1 MKTYQLKFNDTI
13 YQCRGNETLLEAFI
27 RQGVDLPFSCRKG
40 SCHVCMMQCIDGEV
54 SEDSQKGLHAEYIRN
69 NYFLPCSC
77 IPVSDMDLAS
87 VPPQGLVTGGVVY
100 SKDYVTEF
108 VCRLLIEPSTQ
119 LDYRAGQYL
128 RLIRS
133 DGMSRSYSIAGMPE
147 DYYLE
152 FYVKRMS
159 NGVFSNWIF
168 DDLKPGD
175 AIDLQG
181 PFGDCFYH
189 DEKGRDVDLVLLG
202 KSTGFAP
209 LTGVL
214 REAIS
219 RNHEGR
225 IHAFHFGDDWH
236 DIYNDEL
243 LKDMAY
249 GNNQMSFYQG
259 LIGQDNCP
267 DVEFLLDELRSNNPH
282 FNQSIFYMAGSPSW
296 LTSLHE
302 VLAKYGIDDNRIYTD
317 PYEFNDLRQNAIAVS
332 NEGRRK
338 TDSICKPNT
347 LNNATSSPGI
357 DGIWDALDH
366 GMILS
371 LILQEFYTIVYA
383 DERLS
388 AFFHNTTRQRS
399 VEKQFLFLR
408 QKFTGEKVY
417 FGDRPR
423 NAHHWM
429 VITDE
434 LFDYRKEILSSCI
447 RKHGLEEKYVQAW
460 LAMEE
465 SFRDDIVKSD
475 PWPKVINGVEMPL
488 NGYEIMT
495 IDEGTICD
503 GCQCAI
509 DSGQM
514 VRYHVRLG
522 LTYCE
527 HCIGSEVV

>member
-1 MKTYQLKFNDTI
+1 MKTYQLKFNDKI
-13 YQCRGNETLLEAFI
+13 YQCRENETLLEAFI
-27 RQGVDLPFSCRKG
+27 RQGVELSFSCRKG
-40 SCHVCMMQCIDGEV
+40 SCHVCMMQCLDGQL
-54 SEDSQKGLHAEYIRN
+54 SEDSQKALHAEYIRN

-77 IPVSDMDLAS
+77 IPVADMVLAS
-87 VPPQGLVTGGVVY
+87 VPPQALIISGVVH
-100 SKDYVTEF
+100 SKDYMTES
-108 VCRLLIEPSTQ
+108 VCRLLIEPAAP

-128 RLIRS
+128 RLIRN
-133 DGMSRSYSIAGMPE
+133 DGMSRSYSISGMPE

-159 NGVFSNWIF
+159 NGAFSNWIF
-168 DDLKPGD
+168 DDLKTGD

-189 DEKGRDVDLVLLG
+189 DEKGSDVNLVLIG

-209 LTGVL
+209 LTGIL
-214 REAIS
+214 RDAIS
-219 RNHEGR
+219 KNHTGK
-225 IHAFHFGDDWH
+225 IHAFHLGDNWH
-236 DIYNDEL
+236 DIYNGEL
-243 LKDMAY
+243 LKDLAY

-259 LIGQDNCP
+259 LIGHAYCP
-267 DVEFLLDELRSNNPH
+267 DVDHLLGELHSNSSN
-282 FNQSIFYMAGSPSW
+282 FNQSVFYMAGSPSW
-296 LTSLHE
+296 LASLRE
-302 VLAKYGIDDNRIYTD
+302 LLTKYGIDDSRIYSD
-317 PYEFNDLRQNAIAVS
+317 PYEFNDLRQKAIAGS
-332 NEGRRK
+332 NAGRRRA
-338 TDSICKPNT
+338 DSTCT
-347 LNNATSSPGI
+347 LNTQNNDISPVI
-357 DGIWDALDH
+357 DGIWDALDQ
-366 GMILS
+366 GRVLS

-434 LFDYRKEILSSCI
+434 LFDYRKNILLSCI
-447 RKHGLEEKYVQAW
+447 LKHELDEKYIQAW

-465 SFRDDIVKSD
+465 SFRGDIVKSE
-475 PWPKVINGVEMPL
+475 PWPKVVNGVEMPL
-488 NGYEIMT
+488 NGYEVMV

-503 GCQCAI
+503 GCQDAI
-509 DSGQM
+509 YSGQM